1 MRIEDYIKEFPEGGA
16 KFSCILADPPWEYN
30 NRARGSASSKYTDM
44 SIENLKLLDINKL
57 TANNTALFMWTT
69 FPQLPA
75 AIELCKAWDFEY
87 KTGMAWHKLTKNLKP
102 YFGTGFYFRS
112 ATELLLLGIKG
123 HPKLK
128 TRDTRNIIQAVC
140 LGHSIKPDIQY
151 NIIESMFDGPYLE
164 IFARRPRKGWI
175 TVGNELD

>member
-1 MRIEDYIKEFPEGGA
+1 MKITLKNSQRGGA

-30 NRARGSASSKYTDM
+30 NRAKGNAASKYSTM
-44 SIENLKLLDINKL
+44 SIENLKLLDIKKL
-57 TANNTALFMWTT
+57 AANNAALFMWTT

-75 AIELCKAWDFEY
+75 AIELFKAWGFEY
-87 KTGMAWHKLTKNLKP
+87 KTGAAWHKLTKTLKT

-112 ATELLLLGIKG
+112 ASELLLLGIKG

-151 NIIESMFDGPYLE
+151 DIIESMFDGPYLE
-164 IFARRPRKGWI
+164 IFARRPRKGWT

>member
-1 MRIEDYIKEFPEGGA
+1 MLIEDFIKQYSGD
-16 KFSCILADPPWEYN
+16 KFACILADPPWEYN
-30 NRARGSASSKYTDM
+30 NRGRGAACREYNVM
-44 SIENLKLLDINKL
+44 SIDKLKEIEVNKL
-57 TANNTALFMWTT
+57 ASENSVLFMWTT
-69 FPQLPA
+69 FPQ
-75 AIELCKAWDFEY
+75 IENALELFKAWGFEY
-87 KTGMAWHKLTKNLKP
+87 KTGAAWHKLTKTFKT

-112 ATELLLLGIKG
+112 ASELLLLGIKG

-164 IFARRPRKGWI
+164 IFARRNRKGWT
-175 TVGNELD
+175 TVGNEL